1 MKNSNDYF
9 PLSKT
14 SLRDKILGAWVGKSY
29 GAMMGEPME
38 FDAQGEIYEGSLD
51 IHPDAPKI
59 WLHNEDDLY
68 TNMAFLEILR
78 DHGLNATQDNFADVF
93 RKKDFMLWHAN
104 GQARQ
109 NLLEGIPP
117 GLSGHPYYNPH
128 ADDIDFQIECDFIGI
143 ISPGLSDSSQKISD
157 FSIISS
163 LVLILGNY
171 FFGRRVL
178 LLILY

>member
-1 MKNSNDYF
+1 MKNSNEYF
-9 PLSKT
+9 ALSKT

-78 DHGLNATQDNFADVF
+78 DHGLNATPVSYTHLKLPTKA
-93 RKKDFMLWHAN
+93 
-104 GQARQ
+104 
-109 NLLEGIPP
+109 
-117 GLSGHPYYNPH
+117 
-128 ADDIDFQIECDFIGI
+128 
-143 ISPGLSDSSQKISD
+143 
-157 FSIISS
+157 
-163 LVLILGNY
+163 
-171 FFGRRVL
+171 
-178 LLILY
+178 